1 MSMPEKL
8 IYLDNKT
15 WERLEKLQWT
25 WNRTISISNLI
36 ERMVKEWFANYDL
49 KIK

>member
-1 MSMPEKL
+1 MPEKL
-8 IYLDNKT
+8 IYLDDKT
-15 WERLEKLQWT
+15 WGRLEKLQWT

-36 ERMVKEWFANYDL
+36 EMMVKDWFADYNL